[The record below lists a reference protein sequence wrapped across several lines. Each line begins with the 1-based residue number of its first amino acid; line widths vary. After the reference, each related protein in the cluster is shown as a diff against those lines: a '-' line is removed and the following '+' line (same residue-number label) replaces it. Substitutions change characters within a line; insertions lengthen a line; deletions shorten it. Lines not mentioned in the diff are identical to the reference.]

1 MLKDAKKQKFG
12 VGGKLSSF
20 RLTKY
25 TESNYDGGARS
36 VMSKASQN
44 SSAQM
49 LATEVSVASDLNH

>member
-1 MLKDAKKQKFG
+1 M
-12 VGGKLSSF
+12 SSF